1 MSTLSDAAVIAA
13 KDLKIEFRTGGRLV
27 AMAAFVVL
35 AAFLFSF
42 AFDRALVDGRSLAA
56 ALIWLTII
64 FASTVG
70 VGRTFHLEDEDGAF
84 RHLLLTPASRGA
96 VFLGKG
102 FANLVLVWL
111 TSALVFVTIVVFFQI
126 RQPGSLLS
134 HAAVLIPGSVG
145 LVSLLTLFS
154 RVSSHSR
161 LGDTLLP
168 VLTFPLLLP
177 VVFFG
182 STASARLFLARPW
195 AEVSGPVRILWAF
208 ALVSAVVSGLLFT
221 QVAED

>member
-1 MSTLSDAAVIAA
+1 MKSLTDAVLIAS
-13 KDLKIEFRTGGRLV
+13 KDLRIEFRTGGRLV

-42 AFDRALVDGRSLAA
+42 AFDRALVDGRSLGAG
-56 ALIWLTII
+56 LVWLTVV
-64 FASTVG
+64 FSSTVG

-84 RHLLLTPASRGA
+84 RHLLLTPASRTS

-102 FANLVLVWL
+102 LANLVLVWI
-111 TSALVFVTIVVFFQI
+111 TSALVFGTIVVFFGI
-126 RQPGSLLS
+126 RSPGPLLA
-134 HAAVLIPGSVG
+134 HAAVLLPGSVG
-145 LVSLLTLFS
+145 LVALLTLFS

-177 VVFFG
+177 LVFFG
-182 STASARLFLARPW
+182 STASARLFLGRPW

-208 ALVSAVVSGLLFT
+208 ALVSAVGSALLFS

>member
-1 MSTLSDAAVIAA
+1 MNDLRAAAAIAL
-13 KDLKIEFRTGGRLV
+13 KDLRIELRTGGRLV
-27 AMAAFVVL
+27 AMAAFAVL

-42 AFDRALVDGRSLAA
+42 SFDRGLLEGRSLAA
-56 ALIWLTII
+56 GLIWLTVI

-84 RHLLLTPASRGA
+84 RHLLLTPVSRTA
-96 VFLGKG
+96 VFAGKAA
-102 FANLVLVWL
+102 ANLVLVWI
-111 TSALVFVTIVVFFQI
+111 TTGLVVTTTLLFF
-126 RQPGSLLS
+126 RVRDPGSLLA
-134 HAAVLIPGSVG
+134 HVGVLLPGTLG
-145 LVSLLTLFS
+145 LVALQTLFS

-177 VVFFG
+177 LVFFG
-182 STASARLFLARPW
+182 STASARLFLGRPW
-195 AEVSGPVRILWAF
+195 TEVSGPVRILWAF
-208 ALVSAVVSGLLFT
+208 ALAMTVVSALLFS

>member
-1 MSTLSDAAVIAA
+1 MSATRLAIRIAA
-13 KDLKIEFRTGGRLV
+13 KDLRIEFRTGGRLL

-35 AAFLFSF
+35 ASFLFSF
-42 AFDRALVDGRSLAA
+42 SFDRGLIQGRSLAA
-56 ALIWLTII
+56 GLVWITVV

-84 RHLLLTPASRGA
+84 RHVLLSPVPRGA
-96 VFLGKG
+96 VFAGKAG
-102 FANLVLVWL
+102 ANLVMVWI
-111 TSALVFVTIVVFFQI
+111 TTALVFMTTVLFFGISSPGPVLAHASVLLPGTI
-126 RQPGSLLS
+126 
-134 HAAVLIPGSVG
+134 G
-145 LVSLLTLFS
+145 LVALETLFS

-182 STASARLFLARPW
+182 ATASTRLFLGRPW

-208 ALVSAVVSGLLFT
+208 ALGATVVSSLLFS